1 MIEFRA
7 ECGHTI
13 RARNEDAGK
22 MVNCAYCGKRAL
34 VPSDETDPMETLLA
48 ETLDES
54 RQQIQEG
61 DQATPWGKGLAA
73 APLRIAWTAVF
84 VVLVASVLLLT
95 VRWVYREVTKE
106 GAPGA
111 GFSSAVGGDT
121 GAAKPTASGE
131 TAPGRPEGQKPGA
144 EGTFPPRTGN
154 ALASLEKDKG
164 GVVVF
169 SIPPGLDV
177 YVEKWPSRDDQ
188 PLRSD
193 TYRGRTKARQG
204 LAIELEP
211 GDYLISVVADTL
223 NTRLWEYPGYNDKL
237 LRPLVE
243 TEDTEAASRVAQD
256 LFLEDGGEEWRVE
269 KLGADFKLVRTY
281 LVEDLRD
288 RDWRP
293 IYSLFVPDVDC
304 AELVRY
310 APAEESF
317 FYDHEQARRYLRI
330 CGISQEDIPAVFKA
344 LSRIGKAVVKEP
356 EKGKAWVFR
365 VWPDETVR
373 GKRITIEQ
381 MPPGM

>member
-34 VPSDETDPMETLLA
+34 VPSDETDPMESLLA
-48 ETLDES
+48 DTLEES
-54 RQQIQEG
+54 REPIKEM
-61 DQATPWGKGLAA
+61 DRATPWGKGLAA

-95 VRWVYREVTKE
+95 VRWVYREVTKGRE
-106 GAPGA
+106 PGTGLFPA
-111 GFSSAVGGDT
+111 GGRDT
-121 GAAKPTASGE
+121 GEVEAPTE
-131 TAPGRPEGQKPGA
+131 REPTPGTRVDQKTPT
-144 EGTFPPRTGN
+144 EQTLPTRRGN
-154 ALASLEKDKG
+154 ALALLDRDKG

-177 YVEKWPSRDDQ
+177 YVGEWPSRNDQ

-193 TYRGRTKARQG
+193 LYKGKTRAQRG
-204 LAIELEP
+204 LAIELGP
-211 GDYLISVVADTL
+211 GDYLVSVVADTL
-223 NTRLWEYPGYNDKL
+223 NTDLWEYPGYNEKL

-243 TEDTEAASRVAQD
+243 TEDADAASSVAEE

-288 RDWRP
+288 R
-293 IYSLFVPDVDC
+293 
-304 AELVRY
+304 
-310 APAEESF
+310 
-317 FYDHEQARRYLRI
+317 
-330 CGISQEDIPAVFKA
+330 
-344 LSRIGKAVVKEP
+344 
-356 EKGKAWVFR
+356 
-365 VWPDETVR
+365 
-373 GKRITIEQ
+373 
-381 MPPGM
+381 